1 MSRSWPPN
9 NITER
14 MVTGCFVIDHERFRA
29 VSGRPAREAGIAIYQ
44 VEGRLIRRVW
54 FAWNRSVV
62 RRRARTIV
70 QLQLRRRASR
80 PQLGRDP
87 LDGAADVD

>member
-1 MSRSWPPN
+1 LSRSWPPN

-54 FAWNRSVV
+54 FAF
-62 RRRARTIV
+62 
-70 QLQLRRRASR
+70 
-80 PQLGRDP
+80 P
-87 LDGAADVD
+87 

>member
-54 FAWNRSVV
+54 FAF
-62 RRRARTIV
+62 
-70 QLQLRRRASR
+70 
-80 PQLGRDP
+80 P
-87 LDGAADVD
+87 